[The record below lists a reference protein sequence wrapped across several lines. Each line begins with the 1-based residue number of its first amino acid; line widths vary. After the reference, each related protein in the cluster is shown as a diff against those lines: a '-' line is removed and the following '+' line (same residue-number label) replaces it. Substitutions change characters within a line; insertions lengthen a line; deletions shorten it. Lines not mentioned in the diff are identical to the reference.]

1 MAAIAQRGADVSNGL
16 SSASSRLHS
25 TPPGE
30 PTAFGSARLSRP
42 KHAHHAARSKVKF
55 SRRYCTRNAL
65 VWSARGPERRSRSW
79 TRLRIPEAGPA
90 LVWLRG
96 QDLNL
101 RPSGYERDFTTPAD
115 GRRRSCFQSFPA
127 VRRKRKSTE
136 AHDWVH
142 ESPLVWTR
150 SGQSLGRRTLTIGRR
165 DATVNA

>member
-42 KHAHHAARSKVKF
+42 KHAHHAARSKVQF

-65 VWSARGPERRSRSW
+65 VWSARGPERRTRSW
-79 TRLRIPEAGPA
+79 TRLRNSEPGPA

-101 RPSGYERDFTTPAD
+101 RPSGYEQPQGTSQPFTATDNP
-115 GRRRSCFQSFPA
+115 S
-127 VRRKRKSTE
+127 
-136 AHDWVH
+136 
-142 ESPLVWTR
+142 
-150 SGQSLGRRTLTIGRR
+150 QSLQEGQEDLA
-165 DATVNA
+165 DSL